1 MSGVGI
7 EGIVLTVTIIAN
19 FTFIC
24 AYYGPDTVLDALA
37 FKSQS
42 PIRGSAPS
50 DR

>member
-24 AYYGPDTVLDALA
+24 DYGPDTVLDALA